1 VASVAV
7 QGREVL
13 IRLGSRGSRLA
24 LTQAELAADALRR
37 AAPGLDVALVP
48 ITTTGDRDRSKPF
61 GELGARGVF
70 VKELEEA
77 LLERRIDV
85 AVHSAKDMTS
95 TDTEGLAVAAYLPRD
110 DPRDALCGSDAL
122 RPGMRIGTASARR
135 RAQLLVLQPDLAIEP
150 LRGNV
155 DTRLRKRGERG
166 LDAIVLAA
174 AGLDRLG
181 LSDEI
186 SLRFDPEELVPEAGQ
201 GAVALQ
207 VRVGEEE
214 LVAAADDG
222 ETRRRVTAER
232 ACVARI
238 GAGCLAPVAAY
249 HDGEALTALV
259 AAEDGAWVERRRG
272 EDPLVLADELL
283 TFVS

>member
-1 VASVAV
+1 MIV
-7 QGREVL
+7 
-13 IRLGSRGSRLA
+13 RLGSRGSRLA
-24 LTQAELAADALRR
+24 LTQAELAADALRQ
-37 AAPGLDVALVP
+37 AHPGLDVALVP

-70 VKELEEA
+70 VKEIEEA
-77 LLERRIDV
+77 LLSGRVDA

-95 TDTEGLAVAAYLPRD
+95 TDTEGLAVAAYMPRED
-110 DPRDALCGSDAL
+110 ARDALCGAEGIE
-122 RPGMRIGTASARR
+122 PGMRIGTASARR
-135 RAQLLVLQPDLAIEP
+135 RAQLLALEPELSVEP

-186 SLRFDPEELVPEAGQ
+186 GHRFDPEQLVPEAGQ

-207 VRVGEEE
+207 VRAGEEE
-214 LVAAADDG
+214 LVVALDDP

-232 ACVARI
+232 AFVARI
-238 GAGCLAPVAAY
+238 GAGCLAPVAAH
-249 HDGEALTALV
+249 HDGEVLTALV
-259 AAEDGAWVERRRG
+259 AAEDGSWVERRRG
-272 EDPLVLADELL
+272 EDPLTLADELL
-283 TFVS
+283 AFVS